1 MKKHIAYYIS
11 SHGYG
16 HGVRSCDI
24 IRALNRLYP
33 SVSVT
38 MTTDMPASFLRN
50 RLETD
55 RNAIRPGSFDVGMVQ
70 LDSIRVDVPVTL
82 KKVQALYARKAE
94 WIESETAF
102 LRENEISLVVADIPA
117 IPVEAAKEL
126 GLPVIAV
133 GNFAWDWIYSEF
145 AETDPLWH
153 PLIREF
159 EQGYG
164 KVDLLL
170 RLPFAEPMKTF
181 PIIEDISSLVATPG
195 WNRREE
201 LVKLTGC
208 DSKKKWV
215 LLSFTS
221 LDWDD
226 EALSNAEAL
235 SAYEFFTVKPLEWRR
250 KNIHA
255 IDRNRI
261 PFSDVLASVDVVI
274 SKPGFGL
281 MSECVVN
288 RKPLIYADRADFRE
302 YHVLVEGIRRYL
314 KNVHIPAELLYQGK
328 LDEALRA
335 IWNQSEP
342 KETLAAGGDETAARR
357 IADFGITRPGPG
369 SLSSH

>member
-1 MKKHIAYYIS
+1 MKNHIAYYIS

-24 IRALNRLYP
+24 ICALNRLYP
-33 SVSVT
+33 DVSVT

-50 RLETD
+50 RLGTD
-55 RNAIRPGSFDVGMVQ
+55 RNAIRSGSFDVGMVQ
-70 LDSIRVDVPVTL
+70 LDSIRVDVPATL
-82 KKVQALYARKAE
+82 KKVLALYARKSE
-94 WIESETAF
+94 WIESEMAF
-102 LRENEISLVVADIPA
+102 LRENGISLVVVDIPA
-117 IPVEAAKEL
+117 IPVEAAKKL
-126 GLPVIAV
+126 GLPVVAV
-133 GNFAWDWIYSEF
+133 GNFGWDWIYSEF
-145 AETDPLWH
+145 AETDPVWRA
-153 PLIREF
+153 LIREF

-170 RLPFAEPMKTF
+170 RLPFAEPMKAF
-181 PIIEDISSLVATPG
+181 PKIEDVPLVATPG
-195 WNRREE
+195 WSRREE

-208 DSKKKWV
+208 DPKKKWV

-226 EALSNAEAL
+226 GALSTAEAL

-302 YHVLVEGIRRYL
+302 YHVLVNGIRRYL
-314 KNVHIPAELLYQGK
+314 KNVHIPSELLYRGK
-328 LDEALRA
+328 ISDALRA

-342 KETLAAGGDETAARR
+342 KETIAAGGDETVARW
-357 IADFGITRPGPG
+357 ISDFGKTHPGLG
-369 SLSSH
+369 SPSFY

>member
-1 MKKHIAYYIS
+1 MKNHIAYYIS

-33 SVSVT
+33 NVSVT
-38 MTTDMPASFLRN
+38 ITSDIPASFLRN
-50 RLETD
+50 RLGTD
-55 RNAIRPGSFDVGMVQ
+55 RNTIRPGSLDVGMVQ
-70 LDSIRVDVPVTL
+70 LDSIRVDVPATL
-82 KKVQALYARKAE
+82 KKVRALYARKAE
-94 WIESETAF
+94 WIEAETVF
-102 LRENEISLVVADIPA
+102 LHENKISLVVVDIPA
-117 IPVEAAKEL
+117 IPIEAAKKFR
-126 GLPVIAV
+126 LPVIAV

-145 AETDPLWH
+145 VETDAAWRE
-153 PLIREF
+153 LICEF
-159 EQGYG
+159 EQGYR

-181 PIIEDISSLVATPG
+181 PIIEDLPLVATPG
-195 WNRREE
+195 CSRREE
-201 LVKLTGC
+201 LIKLTGC
-208 DSKKKWV
+208 DPKKKWV

-221 LDWDD
+221 LDWDE
-226 EALSNAEAL
+226 EALSNTEMLA
-235 SAYEFFTVKPLEWRR
+235 AYEFFTVKPLEWRR

-302 YHVLVEGIRRYL
+302 YPVLVEGIRRYL
-314 KNVHIPAELLYQGK
+314 KNVHIPSELLYQGK
-328 LDEALRA
+328 LAEALKA
-335 IWNQSEP
+335 IWNQSKP
-342 KETLAAGGDETAARR
+342 KETLAVGGDETAARR
-357 IADFGITRPGPG
+357 IADFDITHAGLESP
-369 SLSSH
+369 LSH